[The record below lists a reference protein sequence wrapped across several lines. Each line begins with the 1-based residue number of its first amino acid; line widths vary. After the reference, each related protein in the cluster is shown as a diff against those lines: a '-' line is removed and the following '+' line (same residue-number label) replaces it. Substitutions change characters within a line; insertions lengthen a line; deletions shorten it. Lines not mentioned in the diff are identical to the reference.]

1 MALHNQQGMKKM
13 FIFMRVFFLLNITLL
28 MANFIDPRCFWRIN
42 LNEIQDE
49 YLGLTCAFIL
59 AVVQKPI
66 EKDYFNKTLNF
77 L

>member
-1 MALHNQQGMKKM
+1 M
-13 FIFMRVFFLLNITLL
+13 FTLMGVFFLLNIPLF

-59 AVVQKPI
+59 AAVQKPI

>member
-1 MALHNQQGMKKM
+1 M
-13 FIFMRVFFLLNITLL
+13 FTLMGVFFFLNISLF

-59 AVVQKPI
+59 AAVQTPI

>member
-1 MALHNQQGMKKM
+1 M
-13 FIFMRVFFLLNITLL
+13 FILLVVFFLLNIPILV
-28 MANFIDPRCFWRIN
+28 AVIDPRCFWRIN

-59 AVVQKPI
+59 AAVQKPI

>member
-1 MALHNQQGMKKM
+1 M
-13 FIFMRVFFLLNITLL
+13 FTLMGVFFFFNIPLF

-59 AVVQKPI
+59 AAVQTPT
-66 EKDYFNKTLNF
+66 EKDYFNKTLSVSKF
-77 L
+77 VF

>member
-1 MALHNQQGMKKM
+1 
-13 FIFMRVFFLLNITLL
+13 

-59 AVVQKPI
+59 AAVQKPI